1 MSLKIITIVTI
12 IFVNQSQGRPG
23 VNPDAGFS
31 QCGPPYIVTL
41 PNGLQM
47 SLLGGCDEDGLVL
60 PSMFFVYLFIYGT
73 LEGAILKFGVS
84 KKLRKCTSKS
94 ILPKYIYL

>member
-23 VNPDAGFS
+23 VNPNAGFS

-41 PNGLQM
+41 PNGNQM
-47 SLLGGCDEDGLVL
+47 SLLGGCDEDGLAL
-60 PSMFFVYLFIYGT
+60 PSMFFVYLH
-73 LEGAILKFGVS
+73 
-84 KKLRKCTSKS
+84 
-94 ILPKYIYL
+94 IYLWYIRGGNFEVWGFKAT